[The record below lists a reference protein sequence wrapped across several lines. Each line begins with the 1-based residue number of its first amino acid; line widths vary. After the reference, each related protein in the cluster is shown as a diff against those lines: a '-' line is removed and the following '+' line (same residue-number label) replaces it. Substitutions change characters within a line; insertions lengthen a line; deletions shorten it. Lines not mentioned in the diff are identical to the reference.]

1 MVARQPHK
9 LNVAGSSP
17 ASRNQNKILL
27 GSKSTMPKG
36 DKIAT
41 SSSCDLND
49 EDIMVFV
56 DGCPAWR
63 IGSAGAV
70 LY

>member
-1 MVARQPHK
+1 MAARQPHK
-9 LNVAGSSP
+9 LKAVGSSP
-17 ASRNQNKILL
+17 TSRNQNTILL

-41 SSSCDLND
+41 SSFCDLND

-63 IGSAGAV
+63 IGSAGVV
-70 LY
+70 L

>member
-1 MVARQPHK
+1 MASRQPHK
-9 LNVAGSSP
+9 LKVVGSSP
-17 ASRNQNKILL
+17 TSCTQNKILL

-49 EDIMVFV
+49 EDIVVFV

-70 LY
+70 LS